1 MFGAGFANAMP
12 MSPDQIEK
20 LCRPPVAFTPGPLT
34 YVGTSTNQKPVYIQS
49 IPVVG
54 RGTPDPLLI
63 LRHERDEALALA
75 ERSVSH
81 GEAALKVRETATAL
95 LIAAYDKIAALEK
108 RLTAA
113 GEEATGSD
121 APENAVDTVID
132 QLDRRIVP
140 ENDRYRLRRHLDKA
154 DEPDRSR
161 TGQDKALGSAIG
173 RKPTAYGLRLP

>member
-1 MFGAGFANAMP
+1 MFGAGCSIPF
-12 MSPDQIEK
+12 SPEQFGK
-20 LCRPPVAFTPGPLT
+20 LCGPPARIIPGLLT
-34 YVGTSTNQKPVYIQS
+34 YVGPSTIQTSDYVKPT
-49 IPVVG
+49 PMVG
-54 RGTPDPLLI
+54 RGAPDPLLI

-81 GEAALKVRETATAL
+81 GEAALKVRESATAL
-95 LIAAYDKIAALEK
+95 LIVAYDKIAALEK
-108 RLTAA
+108 RLAAA
-113 GEEATGSD
+113 GEKATGSD

-140 ENDRYRLRRHLDKA
+140 ERDRYRLRRHLDKA